1 LRTTDIFRSWG
12 KLLSGRK
19 PALSV
24 EITKECPLRCPGCY
38 AYGDGHLGEIAPNL
52 RQLSDFK
59 GTELVDRFLALVD
72 EHKPIHLSIVGGDPL
87 VRYRELNAIL
97 PQLEQRGI
105 HVQLVTSAFREL
117 PAEWAKL
124 KLLYIVVSI
133 DGLAPEHDK
142 RRTPA
147 TYARILKNIQGHKIT
162 VHCTITAQ
170 MMKREG
176 YLEEFLA
183 YWEAVPEAKRIWM
196 SMYTPQLGEKSEEI
210 LSPEERERAIADLL
224 RSRPLFPK
232 LEMNEPTIRAFAHP
246 PENPEACIFTQTTHS
261 ISADL
266 KTVIE
271 PCQFGGNPDCR
282 QCGCIAS
289 VGMEALARHRTAS
302 GIKVRGLF
310 RATERV
316 GELIGRRRRTRQKDP
331 EVFPILN
338 STQPSQEAASKTVSG

>member
-1 LRTTDIFRSWG
+1 M
-12 KLLSGRK
+12 LLSGRK
-19 PALSV
+19 PALSI

-38 AYGDGHLGEIAPNL
+38 AYGADHLGEGASTL

-59 GTELVDRFLALVD
+59 GAELVSRFLKVVD
-72 EHKPIHLSIVGGDPL
+72 EQRPIHLSIVGGDPL
-87 VRYRELNAIL
+87 VRYRELNEIL

-124 KLLYIVVSI
+124 KLVYAVVSI

-142 RRTPA
+142 RRAPA
-147 TYARILKNIQGHKIT
+147 TYERILKNIKGHRIT

-176 YLEEFLA
+176 YLEQFLA
-183 YWEAVPEAKRIWM
+183 FWDSVPETQRIWM
-196 SMYTPQLGEKSEEI
+196 SMYTPQMGEIAEEI
-210 LSPEERERAIADLL
+210 LSPSEREHAIRDLLAL
-224 RSRPLFPK
+224 RSRFPK
-232 LEMNEPTIRAFAHP
+232 LEMNDPTIRAFGHP
-246 PENPEACIFTQTTHS
+246 PETPQDCIFAQTTHS

-271 PCQFGGNPDCR
+271 PCQFGGNPDCK

-289 VGMEALARHRTAS
+289 MGMEALGRHRTRV
-302 GIKVRGLF
+302 GIHVKDFF
-310 RATERV
+310 RAT
-316 GELIGRRRRTRQKDP
+316 GFIGNAVSRSRRKKDAP
-331 EVFPILN
+331 KDLLPIL
-338 STQPSQEAASKTVSG
+338 PTVHPAIAQNLSAPAESIEPRA

>member
-1 LRTTDIFRSWG
+1 M
-12 KLLSGRK
+12 LLSGRK
-19 PALSV
+19 PALSI

-38 AYGDGHLGEIAPNL
+38 AYGEGHLGEGVPNL

-59 GTELVDRFLALVD
+59 GAELVSRFLEVVD

-87 VRYRELNAIL
+87 VRYRELNEIL

-105 HVQLVTSAFREL
+105 HVQVVTSAFREL

-124 KLLYIVVSI
+124 KLVYTVVSI

-142 RRTPA
+142 RRAPA
-147 TYARILKNIQGHKIT
+147 TYQRILKNIKGHEIT

-183 YWEAVPEAKRIWM
+183 FWEAVPEAKRIWM
-196 SMYTPQLGEKSEEI
+196 SMYTPQMGEIAEEI
-210 LSPEERERAIADLL
+210 LSPSEREHAIRDLL
-224 RSRPLFPK
+224 ALRRRFPK
-232 LEMNEPTIRAFAHP
+232 LEMNDPTIRAFGHP
-246 PENPEACIFTQTTHS
+246 PATPQDCIFAQTTHS

-266 KTVIE
+266 KTQIG
-271 PCQFGGNPDCR
+271 PCQFGGNPDCK

-289 VGMEALARHRTAS
+289 MGMEALGRHRTGV
-302 GIKVRGLF
+302 GIHVKDFF
-310 RATERV
+310 RATGV
-316 GELIGRRRRTRQKDP
+316 IGSAVSRTRRKKDAP
-331 EVFPILN
+331 QELLPIL
-338 STQPSQEAASKTVSG
+338 PSVRVPLDQAPPPPVESIEPRL

>member
-1 LRTTDIFRSWG
+1 M
-12 KLLSGRK
+12 LLSGKK
-19 PALSV
+19 PALSI

-38 AYGDGHLGEIAPNL
+38 AYGESHLGEGASTL

-59 GTELVDRFLALVD
+59 GAELVSRFLQVVD

-87 VRYRELNAIL
+87 VRYRELNEIL

-117 PAEWAKL
+117 PMEWTKL

-142 RRTPA
+142 RRAPA
-147 TYARILKNIQGHKIT
+147 TYERILKNIKGHEIT

-183 YWEAVPEAKRIWM
+183 FWEAVPEAKRIWM
-196 SMYTPQLGEKSEEI
+196 SMYTPQMGERAEEI
-210 LSPEERERAIADLL
+210 LSPSEREHAIRDLLAL
-224 RSRPLFPK
+224 RSRFKK
-232 LEMNEPTIRAFAHP
+232 LEMNDPTIRAFAHP
-246 PENPEACIFTQTTHS
+246 PASPLACIFAQTTHS

-266 KTVIE
+266 KTQIA

-289 VGMEALARHRTAS
+289 MGLEALGRHRTGV
-302 GIKVRGLF
+302 GIHVKDFF
-310 RATERV
+310 RAT
-316 GELIGRRRRTRQKDP
+316 GIIGNAVSRTRRKKRVPRDLL
-331 EVFPILN
+331 PILPAVRVPIEQ
-338 STQPSQEAASKTVSG
+338 SVPPQGDEPRA